1 MFYGSKWTIE
11 WKSQNFKNSLRSGLS
26 VSSRAVNVCQ
36 NITAE
41 ILNQNYKWATEIMH
55 KHSIKIVWD
64 VLWVETIVW
73 SEESIAY
80 AESEWWVDST
90 WRRFWNF
97 SAINPPRYVQMSCS
111 FHRWL
116 SQHRRQICISF
127 SEVYV
132 YRLKQTIL
140 LSTLVEIALA
150 KRLPV
155 YLRKKLWLKFT

>member
-1 MFYGSKWTIE
+1 MFYRIKWTIE

-26 VSSRAVNVCQ
+26 VSSRVVDVCQ
-36 NITAE
+36 NIPAE
-41 ILNQNYKWATEIMH
+41 TLNQNYKWATEIMH
-55 KHSIKIVWD
+55 KHSLQIVWD

-73 SEESIAY
+73 SEETIAY
-80 AESEWWVDST
+80 AGSEWWVDST
-90 WRRFWNF
+90 RRQFWNF
-97 SAINPPRYVQMSCS
+97 SAINPPWYVQMSCS

-116 SQHRRQICISF
+116 SQHQRQICVGF

-155 YLRKKLWLKFT
+155 HLRKKLWLKFT